1 MEHCLVDVAQNQ
13 IPAQLILRNAKIVDV
28 FTGSIY
34 PADIAIANGKIAGIG
49 HYETGETVIDLQGR
63 YASPGLINAHCHVES
78 SMAAPGYYCME
89 ELRWGVTTLIT
100 DPHEI
105 ANVAGTAGIR
115 YMLDATRDLPIN
127 YYVQMPS
134 CVPATPFEHAGCVL
148 DAEQMREIADEPG
161 VLGLGEVMNVP
172 GVLSHDQAVCEK
184 LDLFAGRPI
193 DGHAPGLTGEALQA
207 YAPMG
212 LSPRKVNGYIKGEL
226 RKRGIQVPRNM
237 EPHAREFVDERKTPT
252 DRLVARLGLS
262 AYYGLHAHTC
272 IPLEPETVF
281 IPFQQ
286 HIGKPAVPVKAVGD
300 PVAKGELLAQAA
312 PDGLSANIHASID
325 GVVTEIT
332 PAGARLCRKEV

>member
-1 MEHCLVDVAQNQ
+1 MPHVYRSLPRYLIGHQIRPNLVM
-13 IPAQLILRNAKIVDV
+13 RNLWRE
-28 FTGSIY
+28 GSIEDNEEY
-34 PADIAIANGKIAGIG
+34 LRSFGDAANCCDCG
-49 HYETGETVIDLQGR
+49 
-63 YASPGLINAHCHVES
+63 
-78 SMAAPGYYCME
+78 
-89 ELRWGVTTLIT
+89 
-100 DPHEI
+100 
-105 ANVAGTAGIR
+105 
-115 YMLDATRDLPIN
+115 
-127 YYVQMPS
+127 
-134 CVPATPFEHAGCVL
+134 
-148 DAEQMREIADEPG
+148 
-161 VLGLGEVMNVP
+161 
-172 GVLSHDQAVCEK
+172 VCEM
-184 LDLFAGRPI
+184 FAC
-193 DGHAPGLTGEALQA
+193 
-207 YAPMG
+207 PMG

-332 PAGARLCRKEV
+332 RRAPGSAGRRYERYGKRHRHGRADQYCPGH

>member
-1 MEHCLVDVAQNQ
+1 
-13 IPAQLILRNAKIVDV
+13 
-28 FTGSIY
+28 
-34 PADIAIANGKIAGIG
+34 
-49 HYETGETVIDLQGR
+49 
-63 YASPGLINAHCHVES
+63 
-78 SMAAPGYYCME
+78 
-89 ELRWGVTTLIT
+89 
-100 DPHEI
+100 
-105 ANVAGTAGIR
+105 
-115 YMLDATRDLPIN
+115 
-127 YYVQMPS
+127 
-134 CVPATPFEHAGCVL
+134 
-148 DAEQMREIADEPG
+148 
-161 VLGLGEVMNVP
+161 
-172 GVLSHDQAVCEK
+172 
-184 LDLFAGRPI
+184 
-193 DGHAPGLTGEALQA
+193 
-207 YAPMG
+207 
-212 LSPRKVNGYIKGEL
+212 
-226 RKRGIQVPRNM
+226 M